1 MINRKGPF
9 GCFAVETVSEND
21 SVNEYAMAVIGS
33 NGSGC
38 FLPCL
43 INRYGDIRE
52 LSFDYSGLIPISEF
66 DTTGQKDNRFPNIPS
81 HGRKLEQRRKAVGN
95 LLIQL
100 ASIMNNL
107 LPPEGLVLSPENLY
121 TDKDG
126 IILKSCYRPLEF
138 RMSSLRLSAVDIND
152 MERLV
157 NTDFISDV
165 LTEDEKQ
172 SLLHAVATGD
182 EDMYLNCCR
191 MIRSTAATIQK
202 NGKNGRIRKDLLSIR
217 RDLVIPSLT
226 VICAVYSYSS
236 IGRKAAFLFAG
247 AGLIL
252 TFRVIL
258 LDRKDK
264 GTKTM
269 SQQDQGQLRRK
280 ILFSPEATGTFPDN
294 AKDLSYDIHYASIR
308 SLNNEDPDKVKSFSI
323 FTDKVTIGSDR
334 FLSDIVIEEESVESQ
349 HAAITYDNDR
359 YYLTDL
365 SSSNTC
371 YIDDKVLC
379 AGKSYE
385 IKNNQKLTFGD
396 QDYRFLI
403 SFYGDRTTPSAG

>member
-9 GCFAVETVSEND
+9 GCFAIETLSENE
-21 SVNEYAMAVIGS
+21 SVSEYAMAVIGS
-33 NGSGC
+33 NDSGC

-52 LSFDYSGLIPISEF
+52 LSFDYSGMIPISEF
-66 DTTGQKDNRFPNIPS
+66 GSTGQNDNKFPNIPS
-81 HGRKLEQRRKAVGN
+81 HGRKLGQRRKAVGN

-100 ASIMNNL
+100 ITIMNKL

-138 RMSSLRLSAVDIND
+138 RMSSMRLSAVDIND
-152 MERLV
+152 MERLI
-157 NTDFISDV
+157 NTGFISDV

-182 EDMYLNCCR
+182 EDLYLNCCR
-191 MIRSTAATIQK
+191 TIRTTSAM
-202 NGKNGRIRKDLLSIR
+202 RPHKDHLSIR
-217 RDLVIPSLT
+217 RDLIIPSLT
-226 VICAVYSYSS
+226 VICAVYSYVS
-236 IGRKAAFLFAG
+236 IGRKAAVLFAG

-252 TFRVIL
+252 TFRVIM

-264 GTKTM
+264 GTKTI
-269 SQQDQGQLRRK
+269 SKQDQGQLRRK
-280 ILFSPEATGTFPDN
+280 ILFSPETTGKACDN

-308 SLNNEDPDKVKSFSI
+308 SVNNEDPDKTKSFSI

-365 SSSNTC
+365 SRSNTT
-371 YIDDKVLC
+371 YIEDKALS

-403 SFYGDRTTPSAG
+403 SFYGDQMTQSERDL